1 MVINETSENIIRI
14 TNITISEQNTPE
26 LFRELNGISQKARGE
41 RLRCLATIGLLCVSS
56 PKASLNLSINE
67 NINEDNMQNEGFMT
81 IAESTEDNRELEFT
95 KKIMSNF

>member
-1 MVINETSENIIRI
+1 MTTSETSENIIRI

-56 PKASLNLSINE
+56 PKASLNLSIASE
-67 NINEDNMQNEGFMT
+67 NIATSSQTKQNSVLNNG
-81 IAESTEDNRELEFT
+81 ESNKYQEAT
-95 KKIMSNF
+95 KKIIGNFD